1 MSLARRQKR
10 FGDHDQT
17 KRISYAEI
25 NKQCFQC
32 KYLLSIIK
40 TRYIA
45 IQNKSHSVEN
55 FFWKGVHC
63 WLFEVKVSF
72 QSRPCWRQNVSLLT
86 SLEMW
91 FSHKKK
97 GKGKQLLWLGDMW
110 FTLPFTFYK
119 TLPILSFCFLNI
131 LNPDSLI
138 TLVTLS
144 EL

>member
-1 MSLARRQKR
+1 MIADKLANYRSNDLSLARRQKR

-55 FFWKGVHC
+55 FF
-63 WLFEVKVSF
+63 
-72 QSRPCWRQNVSLLT
+72 
-86 SLEMW
+86 
-91 FSHKKK
+91 
-97 GKGKQLLWLGDMW
+97 
-110 FTLPFTFYK
+110 
-119 TLPILSFCFLNI
+119 
-131 LNPDSLI
+131 
-138 TLVTLS
+138 
-144 EL
+144 